1 MHRSLSWAAL
11 ALLLAALLVGA
22 VTFDRRSWPG
32 LVGDEATYLMQA
44 QSLAWDFDLRY
55 SRADYDRFVE
65 QWGVK
70 PDGLILQSAD
80 GGRTL
85 TYSKPA
91 SYAAWIAPFLRLSP
105 TRGASIA
112 NALLLALAAVAAAS
126 TLSRRLGPAAP
137 LWVAAWIFASVA
149 FAYVFWVHS
158 DLFLMCLT
166 AIALSLAYGA
176 PREAEPPESTAQAA
190 LRWLAVGAL
199 LGLVFMSRPFY
210 GTLLLPAALAVPRS
224 RRIPGIAALIVGT
237 TLIVL
242 ASGLANLSDADAL
255 TPYSGHRQSFD
266 SKTGFPEVDLPA
278 GAWAGQIAQRGDH
291 TWRAQVSFDR
301 TQTAWNVLYFFVGRH
316 VGILPYFLPLLLGL
330 AAFRRGEGRGLLI
343 LGALAAAFCFLLI
356 RPFNFYGGGGAMAN
370 RYFLPLYPA
379 FWFAAGR
386 PPARASWAVLVT
398 LLAAPFLLP
407 LWMHSE
413 HYLLAPEGGYS
424 YVSHTAQRILP
435 FETTLS
441 HLKPASQE
449 DFVHNAL
456 WIKLLTPSLKPKK
469 EGDTVTAIEMNDS
482 GGGQLLVGSP
492 APLEGVELDVL
503 PPLPTRLDIYGAE
516 RVAALP
522 LPGGVAGNLLHFAH
536 PRATHRMWWADDP
549 YYLYQLRL
557 AAPKGKGFTFTLHP
571 KSTPPGSAGVP
582 PA

>member
-1 MHRSLSWAAL
+1 MHRSLSWAVL
-11 ALLLAALLVGA
+11 ALLLAATLVGA

-55 SRADYDRFVE
+55 SRADFDRFVE

-112 NALLLALAAVAAAS
+112 NALLLVLAAVAAAR

-137 LWVAAWIFASVA
+137 LWVAAWVFASVA

-176 PREAEPPESTAQAA
+176 PRRDEPPETSGRAV
-190 LRWLAVGAL
+190 LRWLVVGAL

-210 GTLLLPAALAVPRS
+210 GTLLVPAALAVPRG
-224 RRIPGIAALIVGT
+224 RRISGIASLVLGAG
-237 TLIVL
+237 LIVL
-242 ASGLANLSDADAL
+242 ASGLANLADADAL

-266 SKTGFPEVDLPA
+266 SSTGFPEVNLPA
-278 GAWAGQIAQRGDH
+278 DSWAAQIARRGDH
-291 TWRAQVSFDR
+291 TWRAQVNFDR

-330 AAFRRGEGRGLLI
+330 AAFRRGEGRGMLI
-343 LGALAAAFCFLLI
+343 LAALAAAFCFLLI
-356 RPFNFYGGGGAMAN
+356 RPFNFYGGGGALAN
-370 RYFLPLYPA
+370 RYFLPIYPA

-386 PPARASWAVLVT
+386 PPARASWAVLT
-398 LLAAPFLLP
+398 AIFAAILAAPFLLP

-413 HYLLAPEGGYS
+413 SYLLAPEGGYS
-424 YVSHTAQRILP
+424 YVSHSAQRFLP
-435 FETTLS
+435 YETTLS
-441 HLKPASQE
+441 HLKPAGQE
-449 DFVHNAL
+449 DFVHNAM
-456 WIKLLTPSLKPKK
+456 WIKLLTPSLRPKK
-469 EGDTVTAIEMNDS
+469 QGDAVVALEMNES
-482 GGGQLLVGSP
+482 GGAQLLIGSP
-492 APLEGVELDVL
+492 APLDGVELDVQ
-503 PPLPTRLDIYGAE
+503 PPLPQRLDIFGAE
-516 RVAALP
+516 RVAAMP
-522 LPGGVAGNLLHFAH
+522 LPGGVAGNLLHFAN
-536 PRATHRMWWADDP
+536 PRAAHRMWWGDDP

-557 AAPKGKGFTFTLHP
+557 EAPKGTGFIFKLRPIP
-571 KSTPPGSAGVP
+571 KHA
-582 PA
+582 